1 MEALIYPCCAF
12 RIISKIGNH
21 YSISEM
27 IDDLLLFVAVARTG
41 SFSRASAEL
50 GVPLSTVSRRI
61 ADLERKF
68 GAKLLERTTRQ
79 LRLTHDGRVLLDRA
93 EAPLAALADTL
104 RLGIVTNGT
113 IRATAPP
120 LAARTRL
127 GAALVDYLAAHADVT
142 LDLITTNATLDF
154 IKDNI
159 DIAFRIGPLSD
170 SGLVAT
176 KLWDV
181 PYVICASRT
190 VAEQVAREGPV
201 DLGRLSRLP
210 CIVTGQPWQFQG
222 LPPFR
227 PGNVAHRIDE
237 LELAAQAVAK
247 GLGLAY
253 LPADFAKAAVVEVA
267 LAGMRPAPKTMYAV
281 YPERRL
287 LPARLRDL
295 IDWLRARA

>member
-1 MEALIYPCCAF
+1 ML
-12 RIISKIGNH
+12 
-21 YSISEM
+21 
-27 IDDLLLFVAVARTG
+27 DDLLLFVAVAQTG

-61 ADLERKF
+61 ADLERNI

-79 LRLTHDGRVLLDRA
+79 LRLTHDGRMLLDRA
-93 EAPLAALADTL
+93 EAPLAELSGTL
-104 RLGIVTNGT
+104 RLGIAPSGT

-127 GAALVDYLAAHADVT
+127 GAALVDYLAAHSDVK
-142 LDLITTNATLDF
+142 LDLITTNAHLDF
-154 IKDNI
+154 IRDNI
-159 DIAFRIGPLSD
+159 DIAFRIGPLAD

-181 PYVICASRT
+181 PYVICASKA
-190 VAEQVAREGPV
+190 VAEQVTREGPV
-201 DLGRLSRLP
+201 DLARLSRLP
-210 CIVTGQPWQFQG
+210 CIVTGQPWRFQG

-227 PGNVAHRIDE
+227 PANVAHRIDE
-237 LELAAQAVAK
+237 LELATQAVEK

-253 LPADFAKAAVVEVA
+253 LPADFAKAGVVEIA
-267 LAGMRPAPKTMYAV
+267 LAGMQPAPKTMYAV

-295 IDWLRARA
+295 IDWLRIPAG